1 VEELTG
7 KLPDALTR
15 NYDQDLVKQLF
26 GWRELPELVSNNT
39 FVDYFRLSSQFEA
52 FMDAVQL
59 FKADGVDVK
68 CSILFHATDMSVI
81 DKIIVGGFQNVGVAN
96 GSVCGVGA
104 YNALFPYVDYT
115 MGNNTRSGLTY
126 IKWNKG
132 FGAVIVSIGV
142 VIPSEY
148 TVGQNNALKSGC
160 GKNGTQ
166 NAQGVC
172 GGTFLSTVNDDGTIH
187 GRNREV
193 VHWFDKLKY
202 VCPLGVAIFKEG

>member
-1 VEELTG
+1 
-7 KLPDALTR
+7 
-15 NYDQDLVKQLF
+15 
-26 GWRELPELVSNNT
+26 
-39 FVDYFRLSSQFEA
+39 
-52 FMDAVQL
+52 M
-59 FKADGVDVK
+59 
-68 CSILFHATDMSVI
+68 
-81 DKIIVGGFQNVGVAN
+81 
-96 GSVCGVGA
+96 
-104 YNALFPYVDYT
+104 

-202 VCPLGVAIFKEG
+202 VCPKNQYLKKVESTFRKATYYK